1 MKNEKKNI
9 ESNTNL
15 INTEKIEETA
25 NKNKIRDEWG
35 QNEATKIYKLFTENK
50 NSVHFNKHRSNSE
63 YNFFY

>member
-25 NKNKIRDEWG
+25 NKNKIRDE
-35 QNEATKIYKLFTENK
+35 
-50 NSVHFNKHRSNSE
+50 
-63 YNFFY
+63 